1 VESVTSVRD
10 VNRRRLVLGAAVVA
24 VVGAGVAAGAV
35 VAGGSGD
42 GSAGSDAPDRDGP
55 RVVQPGAPGEESREL
70 SEEELA
76 DIEAPRHT
84 DADVRFMQDMI
95 LHHRQALEMTALVED
110 RTESDDIPLLAS
122 RITISQEAEIELM
135 EQWLDDRAEEVPDDG
150 AGRGQHDH
158 GGLMPGMLTD
168 DQLQELSRARGSA
181 FDRLF
186 LERMITHHQGALRM
200 VDDLYAAGGGLEPAA
215 DRFARDAVADQSIEI
230 GRMQDLLAGHP

>member
-1 VESVTSVRD
+1 VTSVRD
-10 VNRRRLVLGAAVVA
+10 VNRSRLVLAAAVVA

-42 GSAGSDAPDRDGP
+42 GSDGSVAPDRDGP

-76 DIEAPRHT
+76 DIEAPPPT

-95 LHHRQALEMTALVED
+95 VHHRQALEMTALVDD
-110 RTESDDIPLLAS
+110 RTESDDIPLLAG

-135 EQWLDDRAEEVPDDG
+135 EQWLDDRAEDVPADG
-150 AGRGQHDH
+150 AGHEQHE
-158 GGLMPGMLTD
+158 LMPGMLTD
-168 DQLQELSRARGSA
+168 DQLQELSRAQGTA

-186 LERMITHHQGALRM
+186 LERMITHHQGALQM
-200 VDDLYAAGGGLEPAA
+200 VDGLYAAGGGLEPAA

-230 GRMQDLLAGHP
+230 GRMQDLLARQP